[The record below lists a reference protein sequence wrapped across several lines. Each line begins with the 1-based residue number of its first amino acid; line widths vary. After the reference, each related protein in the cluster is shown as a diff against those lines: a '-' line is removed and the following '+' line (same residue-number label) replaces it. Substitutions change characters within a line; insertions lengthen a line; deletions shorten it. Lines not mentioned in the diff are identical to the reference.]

1 MTIFTGVLWILGA
14 LFIPETYAPVLLRRR
29 AAALSKRTGQHY
41 VSKLDAGKGPKSLSQ
56 ELRVGLSRP
65 WIMLFYEPIVSLL
78 SIYMAIIFATLYM
91 CFAAFP
97 IVFQQQRGWSV
108 GVSGLAFL
116 GVVVGMVAGIVYTIL
131 VDNKRYRRIVEANG
145 GKAPPEARLPTA
157 VIGSVLIPVGFFW
170 FAWTN
175 APSVPWIVPIIGS
188 GVFGLGMVFVF
199 LSLFNYLVDAYV
211 IFAASVLAAGAVL
224 RAVLAAAFPLF
235 TPKMYE
241 TLGIHWASSI
251 PAFLALACLPFPYLF
266 YQFGEQIRM
275 KCRFAAEAAIVLE
288 RMMQQHH
295 PAGQN
300 QQVRDDDEAAIDSD
314 EAMEEVERKITLERE
329 EKERKKSTA
338 SRKEVGIFGR

>member
-29 AAALSKRTGQHY
+29 ATALSKKTGKAY
-41 VSKLDAGKGPKSLSQ
+41 ISKLDAGKETKSIGK

-97 IVFQQQRGWSV
+97 IVFQQKRGWSV

-116 GVVVGMVAGIVYTIL
+116 GVVVGMVLGIVYTIL
-131 VDNKRYRRIVEANG
+131 IDSKRYLKIVEANG

-175 APSVPWIVPIIGS
+175 SPSIHWIVPIFGS

-199 LSLFNYLVDAYV
+199 LSLFNYLVDSYV

-235 TPKMYE
+235 TPQMYE
-241 TLGIHWASSI
+241 ALGIHWASSV
-251 PAFLALACLPFPYLF
+251 PGFLALACLPFPYLF
-266 YQFGEQIRM
+266 YRFGEQIRM
-275 KCRFAAEAAIVLE
+275 KCRFATEAAVVLE
-288 RMMQQHH
+288 RMMQQQN
-295 PAGQN
+295 PAAGGQAG
-300 QQVRDDDEAAIDSD
+300 DERSEVILGED
-314 EAMEEVERKITLERE
+314 EAMEEVERRVTE
-329 EKERKKSTA
+329 EKERRKSHT
-338 SRKEVGIFGR
+338 SHKGQGIFGR